1 MNTITIE
8 SLDEQGRGIGHLD
21 GKVCFV
27 ANALPKEVVSEW
39 HITRN
44 KKNFVE
50 MDALSIKK
58 PSAIRVKPHCPHF
71 GVCGGCSLQHIELS
85 AQVAMKQRVLE
96 DALVHIGKVKPQKIL
111 PAVYGLNT
119 GYRFRARMSVKY
131 VVKKGGVLVGFH
143 EKASPFVADMTQ
155 CPNLPRHISD
165 LIIPLREMIN
175 RLSIRDKL
183 PQIEWAV
190 GASVTIMA
198 FRIMDDLTDND
209 KRILRAFIDK
219 YQSDKHPLQ
228 LWLQRGKP
236 DTLAPFYP
244 ENMPV
249 LSYRLPEFNL
259 EMPYQPTEFTQVNHR
274 VNEMMISRA
283 MALLQPNA
291 GEKIA
296 DMFCGLGN
304 FSLPIARCG
313 AEVLGVEGS
322 DALVHRAKQNAA
334 LNGLSHLCSFVAAN
348 LFKQNELNMQQWQKY
363 NKWLIDPPRDGAFEL
378 LNALSG
384 SLKIPQKIV
393 YVSCKPATLARDAEV
408 LQAKGYTLISAGVLN
423 MFAHT
428 AHVESIAL
436 FEKNCENRSI
446 L

>member
-1 MNTITIE
+1 MNTIQID
-8 SLDEQGRGIGHLD
+8 SLDAEGRGVGRLD

-27 ANALPKEVVSEW
+27 SNALPREEVIEW
-39 HITRN
+39 KITRN
-44 KKNFVE
+44 KKNFIE
-50 MDALSIKK
+50 MDALAIKK
-58 PSAIRVKPHCPHF
+58 PASIRVTPHCPHF

-96 DALVHIGKVKPQKIL
+96 DAFSHIGKVKPQKIL
-111 PAVYGLNT
+111 PAVYGLKT

-131 VVKKGGVLVGFH
+131 VAKKGGVLVGFH
-143 EKASPFVADMTQ
+143 EKASPFVADMRE

-165 LIIPLREMIN
+165 LIMPLREMIN

-198 FRIMDDLTDND
+198 FRIMDDLTEND
-209 KRILRAFIDK
+209 KTILRQFINQ

-236 DTLAPFYP
+236 DTLALFYP

-249 LSYRLPEFNL
+249 LSYRLPEFDL

-274 VNEMMISRA
+274 VNEVMMSRA
-283 MALLQPNA
+283 MALLQPTA
-291 GEKIA
+291 GDKVA

-304 FSLPIARCG
+304 FSLPIARHG

-322 DALVHRAKQNAA
+322 DALVHRAKQNAE
-334 LNGLSHLCSFVAAN
+334 LNGLSHLCSFQAAN
-348 LFKQNELNMQQWQKY
+348 LFKESELDMQSWQKY

-384 SLKIPQKIV
+384 SLNTPQRIV

-408 LQAKGYTLISAGVLN
+408 LQAKGYTLKAAGVLN

-436 FEKNCENRSI
+436 FEKNVE
-446 L
+446 

>member
-1 MNTITIE
+1 MNTIQID
-8 SLDEQGRGIGHLD
+8 SLDAEGRGVGRLD

-27 ANALPKEVVSEW
+27 SNALPSEEVIEW
-39 HITRN
+39 KITRN
-44 KKNFVE
+44 KKNFIE
-50 MDALSIKK
+50 MDALLIKK
-58 PSAIRVKPHCPHF
+58 PSAIRVTPHCPHF

-96 DALVHIGKVKPQKIL
+96 DALRHIGKVKPQKIL
-111 PAVYGLNT
+111 PAVYGLKT

-131 VVKKGGVLVGFH
+131 VAKKGGVLVGFH

-165 LIIPLREMIN
+165 LIMPLREMIN
-175 RLSIRDKL
+175 QLSIRDKL

-190 GASVTIMA
+190 GARVTIMA
-198 FRIMDDLTDND
+198 FRIMDDLTEND
-209 KRILRAFIDK
+209 KTILRQFINQ

-249 LSYRLPEFNL
+249 LSYRLPEFDL

-274 VNEMMISRA
+274 VNEVMMSRA
-283 MALLQPNA
+283 MALLQPTA
-291 GEKIA
+291 GDKVA

-304 FSLPIARCG
+304 FSLPIARHG

-322 DALVHRAKQNAA
+322 EALVNRAKQNAE
-334 LNGLSHLCSFVAAN
+334 LNGLSHLCSFQTAN
-348 LFKQNELNMQQWQKY
+348 LFKESELDMQNWQKY

-384 SLKIPQKIV
+384 SLNTPQRIV

-408 LQAKGYTLISAGVLN
+408 LQAKGYTLKAAGVLN

-436 FEKNCENRSI
+436 FEKNVE
-446 L
+446 

>member
-8 SLDEQGRGIGHLD
+8 SLDEHGRGVGHLD

-44 KKNFVE
+44 KKNFIE
-50 MDALSIKK
+50 MDALAIKK
-58 PSAIRVKPHCPHF
+58 TASIRVRPHCPHF

-96 DALVHIGKVKPQKIL
+96 DAFSHIGKVKPQKIL
-111 PAVYGLNT
+111 PAVYGLKT

-131 VVKKGGVLVGFH
+131 VAKKGGVLVGFH

-165 LIIPLREMIN
+165 LIMPLREMIN

-198 FRIMDDLTDND
+198 FRIMDDLTEND
-209 KRILRAFIDK
+209 KTILRQFINQ

-228 LWLQRGKP
+228 LWLQRGKA

-249 LSYRLPEFNL
+249 LSYRLPEFDL

-274 VNEMMISRA
+274 VNEVMMSRA

-291 GEKIA
+291 QDKVA

-322 DALVHRAKQNAA
+322 AALVKRAAQNAA
-334 LNGLSHLCSFVAAN
+334 LNGLSHLCTFVAAN
-348 LFKQNELNMQQWQKY
+348 LFKANELHMQSWQKY

-384 SLKIPQKIV
+384 SLNTPQRIV

-408 LQAKGYTLISAGVLN
+408 LQAKGYTLKAAGILN

-428 AHVESIAL
+428 SHVESIAL
-436 FEKNCENRSI
+436 FEKNIE
-446 L
+446 

>member
-1 MNTITIE
+1 MNTIQID
-8 SLDEQGRGIGHLD
+8 SLDAEGRGVGRLD

-27 ANALPKEVVSEW
+27 SNALPREEVIEW
-39 HITRN
+39 KITRN
-44 KKNFVE
+44 KKNFIE
-50 MDALSIKK
+50 MDALAIKK
-58 PSAIRVKPHCPHF
+58 PASIRVRPHCPHF

-96 DALVHIGKVKPQKIL
+96 DAFSHIGKVKPQKIL
-111 PAVYGLNT
+111 PAVYGLKT

-131 VVKKGGVLVGFH
+131 VEKKGGVLVGFH

-155 CPNLPRHISD
+155 CPNLPRHISA
-165 LIIPLREMIN
+165 LIVPLREMIN
-175 RLSIRDKL
+175 QLSIRDKL

-198 FRIMDDLTDND
+198 FRIMDDLTEND
-209 KRILRAFIDK
+209 KTILRQFINQ
-219 YQSDKHPLQ
+219 YQLDKHPLQ
-228 LWLQRGKP
+228 LWLQRGKA

-249 LSYRLPEFNL
+249 LSYRLPEFDL

-274 VNEMMISRA
+274 VNEVMMSRA
-283 MALLQPNA
+283 MALLQPTA
-291 GEKIA
+291 GDKVA

-304 FSLPIARCG
+304 FSLPIARHG

-322 DALVHRAKQNAA
+322 EALVNRAKQNAE
-334 LNGLSHLCSFVAAN
+334 LNGLSHLCSFQAAN
-348 LFKQNELNMQQWQKY
+348 LFKESELDMQNWQKY

-384 SLKIPQKIV
+384 SLNTPQRIV

-408 LQAKGYTLISAGVLN
+408 LQAKGYTLKAAGVLN

-428 AHVESIAL
+428 SHVESIAL
-436 FEKNCENRSI
+436 FEKNVE
-446 L
+446 

>member
-1 MNTITIE
+1 MTNTITIE
-8 SLDEQGRGIGHLD
+8 SLDAEGRGVGHLD

-27 ANALPKEVVSEW
+27 ANALPKEVVTEW

-44 KKNFVE
+44 KKNYAE

-58 PSAIRVKPHCPHF
+58 PSAIRVSPHCPHF

-85 AQVAMKQRVLE
+85 AQVALKQRVLE
-96 DALVHIGKVKPQKIL
+96 DALIHIGKVTPQKIL
-111 PAVYGLNT
+111 PAVYGLNK

-131 VVKKGGVLVGFH
+131 VAKKGGVLVGFH
-143 EKASPFVADMTQ
+143 EKASPFVADMRE

-165 LIIPLREMIN
+165 LIHPLREMIN
-175 RLSIRDKL
+175 KLSIRDKL

-190 GASVTIMA
+190 GANLTVMG
-198 FRIMDDLTDND
+198 FRIMADLSEQD
-209 KRILRAFIDK
+209 KTILRQFIDK
-219 YQSDKHPLQ
+219 YQSDENPLQ
-228 LWLQRGKP
+228 LWLQPGKP

-249 LSYRLPEFNL
+249 LSYRLPEFDL

-283 MALLQPNA
+283 MALLQPTA
-291 GEKIA
+291 GEKVA

-322 DALVHRAKQNAA
+322 DALVARAKQNAE
-334 LNGLSHLCSFVAAN
+334 LNGLSHLCSFQAAN
-348 LFKQNELNMQQWQKY
+348 LFKQNEIDIQKWQKY

-384 SLKIPQKIV
+384 SMISPQRIV

-408 LQAKGYTLISAGVLN
+408 LQAKGYTLKAAGVLN

-428 AHVESIAL
+428 SHVESIAL
-436 FEKNCENRSI
+436 FEKNIE
-446 L
+446 

>member
-1 MNTITIE
+1 MNTIQID
-8 SLDEQGRGIGHLD
+8 SLDAEGRGVGRLD

-27 ANALPKEVVSEW
+27 ANALPKEVVCEW
-39 HITRN
+39 KITRN
-44 KKNFVE
+44 KKNFIE
-50 MDALSIKK
+50 MDALAIKK
-58 PSAIRVKPHCPHF
+58 PASIRVSPHCPHF

-96 DALVHIGKVKPQKIL
+96 DAFAHIGKVKPQKIL
-111 PAVYGLNT
+111 PAVYGLKT

-131 VVKKGGVLVGFH
+131 VEKKGGVLVGFH
-143 EKASPFVADMTQ
+143 EKASPFVADMRE

-165 LIIPLREMIN
+165 LIMPLREMIN

-198 FRIMDDLTDND
+198 FRIMDDLTAND
-209 KRILRAFIDK
+209 KTILRQFINQ
-219 YQSDKHPLQ
+219 YQSDTQPLQ

-249 LSYRLPEFNL
+249 LSYRLPEFDL

-274 VNEMMISRA
+274 VNEVMMSRA
-283 MALLQPNA
+283 MALLQPTA
-291 GEKIA
+291 GDKVA

-304 FSLPIARCG
+304 FSLPIARHG

-322 DALVHRAKQNAA
+322 DALVHRAKQNAE
-334 LNGLSHLCSFVAAN
+334 LNGLSHLCSFQAAN
-348 LFKQNELNMQQWQKY
+348 LFKESELDMQNWQKY

-384 SLKIPQKIV
+384 SLNTPQRIV

-408 LQAKGYTLISAGVLN
+408 LQAKGYTLMSAGVLN

-428 AHVESIAL
+428 AHVESMAL
-436 FEKNCENRSI
+436 FEKNIE
-446 L
+446 

>member
-1 MNTITIE
+1 MNTIQID
-8 SLDEQGRGIGHLD
+8 SLDAEGRGVGRLD

-27 ANALPKEVVSEW
+27 ANALPKEVVCEW
-39 HITRN
+39 KITRN
-44 KKNFVE
+44 KKNFIE
-50 MDALSIKK
+50 MDALAIKK
-58 PSAIRVKPHCPHF
+58 PASIRVSPHCPHF

-96 DALVHIGKVKPQKIL
+96 DAFLHIGKVKPQKIL
-111 PAVYGLNT
+111 PAVYGLKT

-131 VVKKGGVLVGFH
+131 VAKKGGVLVGFH
-143 EKASPFVADMTQ
+143 EKASPFVADMRE
-155 CPNLPRHISD
+155 CPNLPRHISA
-165 LIIPLREMIN
+165 LIVPLRQMIN

-198 FRIMDDLTDND
+198 FRIMADLTEND
-209 KRILRAFIDK
+209 KTILRQFINQ
-219 YQSDKHPLQ
+219 YQSDTQPLQ

-244 ENMPV
+244 ENMPM
-249 LSYRLPEFNL
+249 LSYRLPEFDL

-274 VNEMMISRA
+274 VNEVMMSRA
-283 MALLQPNA
+283 MALLQPTV
-291 GEKIA
+291 GDKVA

-304 FSLPIARCG
+304 FSLPIARHG

-322 DALVHRAKQNAA
+322 DALVHRAKQNAE
-334 LNGLSHLCSFVAAN
+334 LNGLSHLCSFQAAN
-348 LFKQNELNMQQWQKY
+348 LFKESELDMQSWQKY

-384 SLKIPQKIV
+384 CLKSPQRII

-408 LQAKGYTLISAGVLN
+408 LQVKGYTLMSAGVLN

-436 FEKNCENRSI
+436 FEKNIE
-446 L
+446 

>member
-1 MNTITIE
+1 MNTIQID
-8 SLDEQGRGIGHLD
+8 SLDAEGRGVGRLD

-27 ANALPKEVVSEW
+27 SNALPREEVIEW
-39 HITRN
+39 KITRN
-44 KKNFVE
+44 KKKFIE
-50 MDALSIKK
+50 MDALAIKK
-58 PSAIRVKPHCPHF
+58 PASIRVRPHCPHF

-96 DALVHIGKVKPQKIL
+96 DAFSHIGKVKPQKIL
-111 PAVYGLNT
+111 PAVYGLKT

-131 VVKKGGVLVGFH
+131 VAKKGGVLVGFH
-143 EKASPFVADMTQ
+143 EKASPFVADMRE
-155 CPNLPRHISD
+155 CPNLPHHISA
-165 LIIPLREMIN
+165 LIVPLREMIN

-190 GASVTIMA
+190 GARVTIMA
-198 FRIMDDLTDND
+198 FRIMDDLTEND
-209 KRILRAFIDK
+209 KTILRQFINQ

-249 LSYRLPEFNL
+249 LSYRLPEFDL

-274 VNEMMISRA
+274 VNEVMMSRA
-283 MALLQPNA
+283 MALLQPTA
-291 GEKIA
+291 GDKVA

-304 FSLPIARCG
+304 FSLPIARHG

-322 DALVHRAKQNAA
+322 EALVNRAKQNAE
-334 LNGLSHLCSFVAAN
+334 LNGLSHLCSFQAAN
-348 LFKQNELNMQQWQKY
+348 LFKESELDMQSWQKY

-384 SLKIPQKIV
+384 SLKSPQRIV

-408 LQAKGYTLISAGVLN
+408 LQAKGYTLKAAGVLN

-436 FEKNCENRSI
+436 FEKNIE
-446 L
+446 

>member
-1 MNTITIE
+1 MNTIQID
-8 SLDEQGRGIGHLD
+8 SLDAEGRGVGRLD

-27 ANALPKEVVSEW
+27 SNALPREEVIEW
-39 HITRN
+39 KITRN
-44 KKNFVE
+44 KKNFIE
-50 MDALSIKK
+50 MDALAIKK
-58 PSAIRVKPHCPHF
+58 PASIRVRPHCPHF

-96 DALVHIGKVKPQKIL
+96 DAFFHIGKVKPQKIL
-111 PAVYGLNT
+111 PAVYGLKT

-131 VVKKGGVLVGFH
+131 VEKKGGVLVGFH
-143 EKASPFVADMTQ
+143 EKASPFVADMRQ
-155 CPNLPRHISD
+155 CPNLPRHISA
-165 LIIPLREMIN
+165 LIVPLREMIN
-175 RLSIRDKL
+175 QLSIRDKL

-190 GASVTIMA
+190 GARVTIMA
-198 FRIMDDLTDND
+198 FRIMADLTAND
-209 KRILRAFIDK
+209 KTILRQFINQ
-219 YQSDKHPLQ
+219 YQSDTHPLQ
-228 LWLQRGKP
+228 LWLQRGKA

-249 LSYRLPEFNL
+249 LSYRLPEFDL

-274 VNEMMISRA
+274 VNEVMMSRA
-283 MALLQPNA
+283 MALLQPTA
-291 GEKIA
+291 GDKVA

-304 FSLPIARCG
+304 FSLPIARHG

-322 DALVHRAKQNAA
+322 EALVNRAKQNAE
-334 LNGLSHLCSFVAAN
+334 LNGLSHLCSFQAAN
-348 LFKQNELNMQQWQKY
+348 LFKESELDMQSWQKY

-384 SLKIPQKIV
+384 SLNTPQRIV

-408 LQAKGYTLISAGVLN
+408 LQAKGYTLKAAGVLN

-436 FEKNCENRSI
+436 FEKNVE
-446 L
+446 

>member
-1 MNTITIE
+1 MNTIQID
-8 SLDEQGRGIGHLD
+8 SLDAEGRGVGRLD

-27 ANALPKEVVSEW
+27 SNALPREEVIEW
-39 HITRN
+39 KITRN
-44 KKNFVE
+44 KKNFIE
-50 MDALSIKK
+50 MDALAIKK
-58 PSAIRVKPHCPHF
+58 PASIRVRPHCPHF

-96 DALVHIGKVKPQKIL
+96 DAFSHIGKVKPQKIL
-111 PAVYGLNT
+111 PAVYGLKT

-131 VVKKGGVLVGFH
+131 VEKKGGVLVGFH
-143 EKASPFVADMTQ
+143 EKASPFIADMRE

-165 LIIPLREMIN
+165 LILPLREMIN
-175 RLSIRDKL
+175 QLSIRDKL

-198 FRIMDDLTDND
+198 FRIMDDLTEND
-209 KRILRAFIDK
+209 KTILRQFINQ
-219 YQSDKHPLQ
+219 YQSDTQPLQ

-249 LSYRLPEFNL
+249 LSYRLPEFDL

-274 VNEMMISRA
+274 VNEVMMSRA
-283 MALLQPNA
+283 MALLQPTA
-291 GEKIA
+291 GDKVA

-304 FSLPIARCG
+304 FSLPIARHG

-322 DALVHRAKQNAA
+322 EALVNRAKQNAE
-334 LNGLSHLCSFVAAN
+334 LNGLSHLCSFQAAN
-348 LFKQNELNMQQWQKY
+348 LFKESELDMQSWQKY

-384 SLKIPQKIV
+384 SLKMPQRIV

-408 LQAKGYTLISAGVLN
+408 LQAKGYTLMSAGVLN

-428 AHVESIAL
+428 AHVESMAL
-436 FEKNCENRSI
+436 FEKNIE
-446 L
+446 

>member
-1 MNTITIE
+1 MTNTITIE
-8 SLDEQGRGIGHLD
+8 SLDAEGRGVGHLD

-27 ANALPKEVVSEW
+27 ANALPSEVVTEW

-44 KKNFVE
+44 KKSFIE
-50 MDALSIKK
+50 MEAIAIKK
-58 PSAIRVKPHCPHF
+58 PSPIRVKPHCPHF
-71 GVCGGCSLQHIELS
+71 GVCGGCSLQHIDLS

-96 DALVHIGKVKPQKIL
+96 DAFRHIGKVTPQKIL
-111 PAVYGLNT
+111 PAVYGLKA

-131 VVKKGGVLVGFH
+131 VAKKGGVLVGFH
-143 EKASPFVADMTQ
+143 EKASPFVADMRE

-165 LIIPLREMIN
+165 LIVPLREMIN
-175 RLSIRDKL
+175 KLSIRDKL

-190 GASVTIMA
+190 GARLTVMG
-198 FRIMDDLTDND
+198 FRIMADLTDND
-209 KRILRAFIDK
+209 KTLLRQFIDK

-228 LWLQRGKP
+228 LWLQPGKP

-274 VNEMMISRA
+274 VNEVMMSRA
-283 MALLQPNA
+283 MALLQPKA

-304 FSLPIARCG
+304 FSLPIARSG

-322 DALVHRAKQNAA
+322 EALVARARQNAEF
-334 LNGLSHLCSFVAAN
+334 NGLSHLCTFAAAN
-348 LFKQNELNMQQWQKY
+348 LFKQNEIDIQNWQKY

-378 LNALSG
+378 LNSLSG
-384 SLKIPQKIV
+384 SLKTPQKIV

-408 LQAKGYTLISAGVLN
+408 LIAKGYSLKSAGVLN

-428 AHVESIAL
+428 SHVESIAL
-436 FEKNCENRSI
+436 FEKNIE
-446 L
+446 

>member
-1 MNTITIE
+1 MNTIQID
-8 SLDEQGRGIGHLD
+8 SLDAEGRGVGRLD

-27 ANALPKEVVSEW
+27 SNALPREEVIEW
-39 HITRN
+39 KITRN
-44 KKNFVE
+44 KKNFIE
-50 MDALSIKK
+50 MDALAIKK
-58 PSAIRVKPHCPHF
+58 PSAIRVTPHCPHF

-96 DALVHIGKVKPQKIL
+96 DALRHIGKVKPQKIL
-111 PAVYGLNT
+111 PAVYGLKT

-131 VVKKGGVLVGFH
+131 VAKKGGVLVGFH
-143 EKASPFVADMTQ
+143 EKASPFVADMRE

-165 LIIPLREMIN
+165 LILPLRQMIN
-175 RLSIRDKL
+175 QLSIRDKL

-198 FRIMDDLTDND
+198 FRIMDDLTEND
-209 KRILRAFIDK
+209 KTILRQFINQ

-249 LSYRLPEFNL
+249 LSYRLPEFDL

-274 VNEMMISRA
+274 VNEVMMSRA
-283 MALLQPNA
+283 MALLQPTA
-291 GEKIA
+291 GDKVA

-304 FSLPIARCG
+304 FSLPIARHG
-313 AEVLGVEGS
+313 AGVLGVEGS
-322 DALVHRAKQNAA
+322 DALVHRAKQNAE
-334 LNGLSHLCSFVAAN
+334 LNGLSHLCSFQAAN
-348 LFKQNELNMQQWQKY
+348 LFKESELDMQSWQKY

-384 SLKIPQKIV
+384 SLKSPQRIV

-408 LQAKGYTLISAGVLN
+408 LQAKDYTLKAAGVLN

-436 FEKNCENRSI
+436 FEKNVE
-446 L
+446 

>member
-1 MNTITIE
+1 MTNTITIE
-8 SLDEQGRGIGHLD
+8 SLDAEGRGVGHLD

-27 ANALPKEVVSEW
+27 ANALPSEVVTEW

-44 KKNFVE
+44 KKSFIE
-50 MDALSIKK
+50 MEAIAIKK
-58 PSAIRVKPHCPHF
+58 PSPIRVKPHCPHF
-71 GVCGGCSLQHIELS
+71 GVCGGCSLQHIDLS

-96 DALVHIGKVKPQKIL
+96 DALKHIGKVTPQKIL
-111 PAVYGLNT
+111 PAVYGLKA

-131 VVKKGGVLVGFH
+131 VAKKGGVLVGFH
-143 EKASPFVADMTQ
+143 EKASPFVADMRE

-165 LIIPLREMIN
+165 LIVPLREMIN
-175 RLSIRDKL
+175 QLSIRDKL

-190 GASVTIMA
+190 GARLTVMG
-198 FRIMDDLTDND
+198 FRIMADLTDND
-209 KRILRAFIDK
+209 KTLLRQFIDTH
-219 YQSDKHPLQ
+219 QTEKHPLQ
-228 LWLQRGKP
+228 LWLQPGKP

-274 VNEMMISRA
+274 VNEVMMSRA
-283 MALLQPNA
+283 MALLQPAA

-304 FSLPIARCG
+304 FSLPIARSG

-322 DALVHRAKQNAA
+322 EALVARARQNAEF
-334 LNGLSHLCSFVAAN
+334 NGLSHLCTFAAAN
-348 LFKQNELNMQQWQKY
+348 LFKQNEIDIQNWQKY

-378 LNALSG
+378 LNSLSG
-384 SLKIPQKIV
+384 SLKTPQKIV

-408 LQAKGYTLISAGVLN
+408 LIAKGYSLKSAGVLN

-428 AHVESIAL
+428 SHVESIAL
-436 FEKNCENRSI
+436 FEKNIE
-446 L
+446 

>member
-8 SLDEQGRGIGHLD
+8 SLDEHGRGVGHLD

-27 ANALPKEVVSEW
+27 ANALPKEVVTEW

-44 KKNFVE
+44 KKNYAE

-58 PSAIRVKPHCPHF
+58 PSAIRVSPHCPHF

-85 AQVAMKQRVLE
+85 AQVALKQRVLE
-96 DALVHIGKVKPQKIL
+96 DALIHIGKVTPQKIL
-111 PAVYGLNT
+111 PAVYGLNK

-131 VVKKGGVLVGFH
+131 VAKKGGVLVGFH
-143 EKASPFVADMTQ
+143 EKASPFVADMRE

-165 LIIPLREMIN
+165 LIRPLREMIN
-175 RLSIRDKL
+175 ELSIRDKL

-190 GASVTIMA
+190 GANLTVMG
-198 FRIMDDLTDND
+198 FRIMADLSEQD
-209 KRILRAFIDK
+209 KTILRQFIDK
-219 YQSDKHPLQ
+219 YQSDENPLQ
-228 LWLQRGKP
+228 LWLQPGKP

-249 LSYRLPEFNL
+249 LSYRLPEFDL

-283 MALLQPNA
+283 MALLQPTA
-291 GEKIA
+291 GEKVA

-322 DALVHRAKQNAA
+322 DALVARAKQNAE
-334 LNGLSHLCSFVAAN
+334 LNGLSHLCSFQAAN
-348 LFKQNELNMQQWQKY
+348 LFKQNEIDIQKWQKY

-378 LNALSG
+378 LNAFSG
-384 SLKIPQKIV
+384 SMISPQRIV

-408 LQAKGYTLISAGVLN
+408 LQAKGYTLKAAGVLN

-428 AHVESIAL
+428 SHVESIAL
-436 FEKNCENRSI
+436 FEKNIE
-446 L
+446 

>member
-1 MNTITIE
+1 MTNTITIE
-8 SLDEQGRGIGHLD
+8 SLDAEGRGVAHLD

-27 ANALPKEVVSEW
+27 ANALPSEVVTEW
-39 HITRN
+39 HISRN
-44 KKNFVE
+44 KKSFIE
-50 MDALSIKK
+50 MEAIAIKK
-58 PSAIRVKPHCPHF
+58 PSPIRVKPHCPHF
-71 GVCGGCSLQHIELS
+71 GVCGGCSLQHIDLS

-96 DALVHIGKVKPQKIL
+96 DAFRHIGKVTPQKIL
-111 PAVYGLNT
+111 PAVYGLKA

-131 VVKKGGVLVGFH
+131 VAKKGGVLVGFH
-143 EKASPFVADMTQ
+143 EKASPFVADMRE

-165 LIIPLREMIN
+165 LIVPLREMIN
-175 RLSIRDKL
+175 KLSIRDKL

-190 GASVTIMA
+190 GARLTVMG
-198 FRIMDDLTDND
+198 FRIMADLTDND
-209 KRILRAFIDK
+209 KTLLRQFIDTH
-219 YQSDKHPLQ
+219 QTEKHPLQ
-228 LWLQRGKP
+228 LWLQPGKP

-274 VNEMMISRA
+274 VNEVMMSRA
-283 MALLQPNA
+283 MALLQPAA

-304 FSLPIARCG
+304 FSLPIARSG

-322 DALVHRAKQNAA
+322 EALVARAKQNAEF
-334 LNGLSHLCSFVAAN
+334 NGLSHLCTFAAAN
-348 LFKQNELNMQQWQKY
+348 LFKQNEIDIQNWQKY

-378 LNALSG
+378 LNSLSG
-384 SLKIPQKIV
+384 SLKTPQKIV

-408 LQAKGYTLISAGVLN
+408 LIAKGYSLKSAGVLN

-428 AHVESIAL
+428 SHVESIAL
-436 FEKNCENRSI
+436 FEKNIE
-446 L
+446 

>member
-1 MNTITIE
+1 MNTIQID
-8 SLDEQGRGIGHLD
+8 SLDAEGRGVGRLD

-27 ANALPKEVVSEW
+27 SNALPREEVIEW
-39 HITRN
+39 KITRN
-44 KKNFVE
+44 KKNFIE
-50 MDALSIKK
+50 MDALAIKK
-58 PSAIRVKPHCPHF
+58 PASIRVRPHCPHF

-96 DALVHIGKVKPQKIL
+96 DAFSHIGKVKPQKIL
-111 PAVYGLNT
+111 PAVYGLKT

-131 VVKKGGVLVGFH
+131 VAKKGGVLVGFH
-143 EKASPFVADMTQ
+143 EKASPFIADMRE

-165 LIIPLREMIN
+165 LILPLREMIN
-175 RLSIRDKL
+175 QLSIRDKL

-198 FRIMDDLTDND
+198 FRIMDDLTEND
-209 KRILRAFIDK
+209 KTILRQFINQ
-219 YQSDKHPLQ
+219 YQSDTQPLQ

-249 LSYRLPEFNL
+249 LSYRLPEFDL

-274 VNEMMISRA
+274 VNEVMMSRA
-283 MALLQPNA
+283 MALLQPTA
-291 GEKIA
+291 GDKVA

-304 FSLPIARCG
+304 FSLPIARHG

-322 DALVHRAKQNAA
+322 EALVNRAKQNAE
-334 LNGLSHLCSFVAAN
+334 LNGLSHLCSFQAAN
-348 LFKQNELNMQQWQKY
+348 LFKESELDMQSWQKY

-384 SLKIPQKIV
+384 SLNTPQRIV

-408 LQAKGYTLISAGVLN
+408 LQAKGYTLKAAGVLN

-436 FEKNCENRSI
+436 FEKNVE
-446 L
+446 

>member
-1 MNTITIE
+1 MNTIQID
-8 SLDEQGRGIGHLD
+8 SLDAEGRGVGRLD

-27 ANALPKEVVSEW
+27 ANALPKEVVCEW
-39 HITRN
+39 KITRN
-44 KKNFVE
+44 KKNFIE
-50 MDALSIKK
+50 MDALRIKK
-58 PSAIRVKPHCPHF
+58 PSAIRVTPHCPHF

-96 DALVHIGKVKPQKIL
+96 DAFSHIGKVKPQKIL
-111 PAVYGLNT
+111 PAVYGLKT

-131 VVKKGGVLVGFH
+131 VEKKGGVLVGFH
-143 EKASPFVADMTQ
+143 EKASPFVADMRE
-155 CPNLPRHISD
+155 CPNLPRHISA
-165 LIIPLREMIN
+165 LIVPLREMIN

-190 GASVTIMA
+190 GARVTIMA
-198 FRIMDDLTDND
+198 FRIMADLTAND
-209 KRILRAFIDK
+209 KTILRQFINQ
-219 YQSDKHPLQ
+219 YQSDTHPLQ

-244 ENMPV
+244 ENMPM
-249 LSYRLPEFNL
+249 LSYRLPEFDL

-274 VNEMMISRA
+274 VNEVMMSRA
-283 MALLQPNA
+283 MALLQPTA
-291 GEKIA
+291 GDKVA

-304 FSLPIARCG
+304 FSLPIARHG

-322 DALVHRAKQNAA
+322 EALVNRAKQNAD
-334 LNGLSHLCSFVAAN
+334 LNGLSHLCSFQAAN
-348 LFKQNELNMQQWQKY
+348 LFKESELDMQSWQKY

-384 SLKIPQKIV
+384 SLKSPQRIV

-408 LQAKGYTLISAGVLN
+408 LQAKGYTLKAAGVLN

-436 FEKNCENRSI
+436 FEKNVE
-446 L
+446 

>member
-1 MNTITIE
+1 MTNTITIE
-8 SLDEQGRGIGHLD
+8 SLDAEGRGVAHLD

-27 ANALPKEVVSEW
+27 ANALPSEVVTEW
-39 HITRN
+39 HISRN
-44 KKNFVE
+44 KKSFIE
-50 MDALSIKK
+50 MEAIAIKK
-58 PSAIRVKPHCPHF
+58 PSPIRVKPHCPHF
-71 GVCGGCSLQHIELS
+71 GVCGGCSLQHIDLS

-96 DALVHIGKVKPQKIL
+96 DALKHIGKVTPQKIL
-111 PAVYGLNT
+111 PAVYGLKA

-131 VVKKGGVLVGFH
+131 VAKKGGVLVGFH
-143 EKASPFVADMTQ
+143 EKASPFVADMRE

-165 LIIPLREMIN
+165 LIVPLREMIN
-175 RLSIRDKL
+175 KLSIRDKL

-190 GASVTIMA
+190 GARLTVMG
-198 FRIMDDLTDND
+198 FRIMADLTDND
-209 KRILRAFIDK
+209 KTLLRQFIDTH
-219 YQSDKHPLQ
+219 QTEKHPLQ
-228 LWLQRGKP
+228 LWLQPGKP

-274 VNEMMISRA
+274 VNEVMMSRA
-283 MALLQPNA
+283 MALLQPAA

-304 FSLPIARCG
+304 FSLPIARSG

-322 DALVHRAKQNAA
+322 EALVARAKQNAEF
-334 LNGLSHLCSFVAAN
+334 NGLSHLCTFAAAN
-348 LFKQNELNMQQWQKY
+348 LFKQNEIDIQNWQKY

-378 LNALSG
+378 LNSLSG
-384 SLKIPQKIV
+384 SLKTPQKIV

-408 LQAKGYTLISAGVLN
+408 LIAKGYSLKSAGVLN

-428 AHVESIAL
+428 SHVESIAL
-436 FEKNCENRSI
+436 FEKNIE
-446 L
+446 

>member
-1 MNTITIE
+1 MTNTITIE
-8 SLDEQGRGIGHLD
+8 SLDAEGRGVAHLD

-27 ANALPKEVVSEW
+27 ANALPSEVVTEW

-44 KKNFVE
+44 KKSFIE
-50 MDALSIKK
+50 MEAIAIKK
-58 PSAIRVKPHCPHF
+58 LSPIRVKPHCPHF
-71 GVCGGCSLQHIELS
+71 GVCGGCSLQHIDLS

-96 DALVHIGKVKPQKIL
+96 DAFRHIGKVVPQKIL
-111 PAVYGLNT
+111 PAVYGLKA

-131 VVKKGGVLVGFH
+131 VAKKGGVLVGFH
-143 EKASPFVADMTQ
+143 EKASPFVADMRE

-165 LIIPLREMIN
+165 LIVPLREMIN
-175 RLSIRDKL
+175 KLSIRDKL

-190 GASVTIMA
+190 GARLTVMG
-198 FRIMDDLTDND
+198 FRIMADLTDND
-209 KRILRAFIDK
+209 KTLLRQFIDTH
-219 YQSDKHPLQ
+219 QTEKHPLQ
-228 LWLQRGKP
+228 LWLQPGKP

-274 VNEMMISRA
+274 VNEVMMSRA
-283 MALLQPNA
+283 MALLQPAA

-304 FSLPIARCG
+304 FSLPIARSG

-322 DALVHRAKQNAA
+322 EALVARARQNAEF
-334 LNGLSHLCSFVAAN
+334 NGLSHLCTFAAAN
-348 LFKQNELNMQQWQKY
+348 LFKQNEIDIQNWQKY

-378 LNALSG
+378 LNSLSG
-384 SLKIPQKIV
+384 SLKTPQKIV

-408 LQAKGYTLISAGVLN
+408 LIAKGYSLKSAGVLN

-428 AHVESIAL
+428 SHVESIAL
-436 FEKNCENRSI
+436 FEKNIE
-446 L
+446 

>member
-1 MNTITIE
+1 MTNTITIE
-8 SLDEQGRGIGHLD
+8 SLDAEGRGVAHLD

-27 ANALPKEVVSEW
+27 ANALPSEVVTEW

-44 KKNFVE
+44 KKSFIE
-50 MDALSIKK
+50 MEAIAIKK
-58 PSAIRVKPHCPHF
+58 PSPIRVKPHCPHF
-71 GVCGGCSLQHIELS
+71 GVCGGCSLQHIDLS

-96 DALVHIGKVKPQKIL
+96 DAFRHIGKVTPQKIL
-111 PAVYGLNT
+111 PAVYGLKA

-131 VVKKGGVLVGFH
+131 VAKKGGVLVGFH
-143 EKASPFVADMTQ
+143 EKASPFVADMRE

-165 LIIPLREMIN
+165 LIVPLREMIN
-175 RLSIRDKL
+175 KLSIRDKL

-190 GASVTIMA
+190 GARLTVMG
-198 FRIMDDLTDND
+198 FRIMADLTDND
-209 KRILRAFIDK
+209 KTLLRQFIDTH
-219 YQSDKHPLQ
+219 QTEKHPLQ
-228 LWLQRGKP
+228 LWLQPGKP

-274 VNEMMISRA
+274 VNEVMMSRA
-283 MALLQPNA
+283 MALLQPAA

-304 FSLPIARCG
+304 FSLPIARSG

-322 DALVHRAKQNAA
+322 EALVARAKENAEF
-334 LNGLSHLCSFVAAN
+334 NGLSHLCTFAAAN
-348 LFKQNELNMQQWQKY
+348 LFKQNEIDIQNWQKY

-378 LNALSG
+378 LNSLSG
-384 SLKIPQKIV
+384 SLKTPQKIV

-408 LQAKGYTLISAGVLN
+408 LIAKGYSLKSAGVLN

-428 AHVESIAL
+428 SHVESIAL
-436 FEKNCENRSI
+436 FEKNIE
-446 L
+446 

>member
-1 MNTITIE
+1 MTNTITIE
-8 SLDEQGRGIGHLD
+8 SLDAEGRGVGHLD

-27 ANALPKEVVSEW
+27 ANALPKEVVTEW

-44 KKNFVE
+44 KKNYAE

-58 PSAIRVKPHCPHF
+58 PSAIRVSPHCPHF

-85 AQVAMKQRVLE
+85 AQVALKQRVLE
-96 DALVHIGKVKPQKIL
+96 DALIHIGKVTPQKIL
-111 PAVYGLNT
+111 PAVYGLNK

-131 VVKKGGVLVGFH
+131 VAKKGGVLVGFH
-143 EKASPFVADMTQ
+143 EKASPFVADMRE

-165 LIIPLREMIN
+165 LIHPLREMIN
-175 RLSIRDKL
+175 KLSIRDKL

-190 GASVTIMA
+190 GANLTVMG
-198 FRIMDDLTDND
+198 FRIMADLSEQD
-209 KRILRAFIDK
+209 KTILRQFIDK
-219 YQSDKHPLQ
+219 YQSDENPLQ
-228 LWLQRGKP
+228 LWLQPGKP
-236 DTLAPFYP
+236 DTLAAFYP

-249 LSYRLPEFNL
+249 LSYRLPEFDL

-283 MALLQPNA
+283 MALLQPTA
-291 GEKIA
+291 GEKVA

-322 DALVHRAKQNAA
+322 DALVARAKQNAE
-334 LNGLSHLCSFVAAN
+334 LNGLSHLCSFQAAN
-348 LFKQNELNMQQWQKY
+348 LFKQNEIDIQKWQKY

-384 SLKIPQKIV
+384 SMISPQRIV

-408 LQAKGYTLISAGVLN
+408 LQAKGYMLKAAGVLN

-428 AHVESIAL
+428 SHVESIAL
-436 FEKNCENRSI
+436 FEKI
-446 L
+446 LRE

>member
-1 MNTITIE
+1 MNTIQID
-8 SLDEQGRGIGHLD
+8 SLDAEGRGVGRLD

-27 ANALPKEVVSEW
+27 SNALPREEVIEW
-39 HITRN
+39 KITRN
-44 KKNFVE
+44 KKNFIE
-50 MDALSIKK
+50 MDALAIKK
-58 PSAIRVKPHCPHF
+58 PASIRVRPHCPHF

-96 DALVHIGKVKPQKIL
+96 DAFSHIGKVKPQKIL
-111 PAVYGLNT
+111 PAVYGLKT

-131 VVKKGGVLVGFH
+131 VEKKGGVLVGFH
-143 EKASPFVADMTQ
+143 EKASPFIADMRE

-165 LIIPLREMIN
+165 LILPLREMIN
-175 RLSIRDKL
+175 QLSIRDKL

-198 FRIMDDLTDND
+198 FRIMDDLTEND
-209 KRILRAFIDK
+209 KTILRQFINQ
-219 YQSDKHPLQ
+219 YQSDTQPLQ

-249 LSYRLPEFNL
+249 LSYRLPEFDL

-274 VNEMMISRA
+274 VNEVMMRRA
-283 MALLQPNA
+283 MALLEPTA
-291 GEKIA
+291 GDKVA

-304 FSLPIARCG
+304 FSLPIARHG

-322 DALVHRAKQNAA
+322 EALVNRAKQNAE
-334 LNGLSHLCSFVAAN
+334 LNGLSHLCSFQAAN
-348 LFKQNELNMQQWQKY
+348 LFKESELDMQSWQKY

-384 SLKIPQKIV
+384 SLKMPQRIV

-408 LQAKGYTLISAGVLN
+408 LQAKGYTLMSAGVLN

-428 AHVESIAL
+428 AHVESMAL
-436 FEKNCENRSI
+436 FEKNIE
-446 L
+446 

>member
-1 MNTITIE
+1 MTNTITIE
-8 SLDEQGRGIGHLD
+8 SLDAEGRGVGHLD

-27 ANALPKEVVSEW
+27 ANALPSEVVTEW

-44 KKNFVE
+44 KKSFIE
-50 MDALSIKK
+50 MEAIAIKK
-58 PSAIRVKPHCPHF
+58 PSPIRVKPHCPHF
-71 GVCGGCSLQHIELS
+71 GVCGGCSLQHIDLS

-96 DALVHIGKVKPQKIL
+96 DAFRHIGKVTPQKIL
-111 PAVYGLNT
+111 PAVYGLKA

-131 VVKKGGVLVGFH
+131 VAKKGGVLVGFH
-143 EKASPFVADMTQ
+143 EKASPFVADMRE

-165 LIIPLREMIN
+165 LIVPLREMIN
-175 RLSIRDKL
+175 QLSIRDKL

-190 GASVTIMA
+190 GARLTVMG
-198 FRIMDDLTDND
+198 FRIMADLTDND
-209 KRILRAFIDK
+209 KTLLRQFIDK

-228 LWLQRGKP
+228 LWLQPGKP

-274 VNEMMISRA
+274 VNEVMMSRA
-283 MALLQPNA
+283 MALLQPKA

-304 FSLPIARCG
+304 FSLPIARSG

-322 DALVHRAKQNAA
+322 EALVARARQNAEF
-334 LNGLSHLCSFVAAN
+334 NGLSHLCTFAAAN
-348 LFKQNELNMQQWQKY
+348 LFKQNEIDIQNWQKY

-378 LNALSG
+378 LNSLSG
-384 SLKIPQKIV
+384 CLKTPQKIV

-408 LQAKGYTLISAGVLN
+408 LIAKGYSLKSAGVLN

-428 AHVESIAL
+428 SHVESIAL
-436 FEKNCENRSI
+436 FEKNIE
-446 L
+446 

>member
-1 MNTITIE
+1 MNTIQID
-8 SLDEQGRGIGHLD
+8 SLDAEGRGVGRLD

-27 ANALPKEVVSEW
+27 SNALPREEVIEW
-39 HITRN
+39 KITRN
-44 KKNFVE
+44 KKNFIE
-50 MDALSIKK
+50 MDALAIKK
-58 PSAIRVKPHCPHF
+58 PASIRVRPHCPHF

-96 DALVHIGKVKPQKIL
+96 DAFSHIGKVKPQKIL
-111 PAVYGLNT
+111 PAVYGLKT

-131 VVKKGGVLVGFH
+131 VEKKGGVLVGFH

-165 LIIPLREMIN
+165 LIMPLREMIN

-198 FRIMDDLTDND
+198 FRIMDDLTEND
-209 KRILRAFIDK
+209 KTILRQFINQ
-219 YQSDKHPLQ
+219 YQLDKHPLQ
-228 LWLQRGKP
+228 LWLQRGKA

-249 LSYRLPEFNL
+249 LSYRLPEFDL

-274 VNEMMISRA
+274 VNEVMMSRA
-283 MALLQPNA
+283 MALLQPTA
-291 GEKIA
+291 GDKVA

-304 FSLPIARCG
+304 FSLPIARHG
-313 AEVLGVEGS
+313 SEVLGVEGS
-322 DALVHRAKQNAA
+322 EALVNRAKQNAE
-334 LNGLSHLCSFVAAN
+334 LNGLSHLCSFQAVN
-348 LFKQNELNMQQWQKY
+348 LFKESELDMQNWQKY

-384 SLKIPQKIV
+384 SLNTPQRIV

-408 LQAKGYTLISAGVLN
+408 LQAKGYTLKAAGVLN

-436 FEKNCENRSI
+436 FEKNVE
-446 L
+446 

>member
-8 SLDEQGRGIGHLD
+8 SLDEHGRGVGHLD

-27 ANALPKEVVSEW
+27 ANALPKEVVTEW

-44 KKNFVE
+44 KKNYAE

-58 PSAIRVKPHCPHF
+58 PSAIRVSPHCPHF

-85 AQVAMKQRVLE
+85 AQVALKQRVLE
-96 DALVHIGKVKPQKIL
+96 DALIHIGKVTPQKIL
-111 PAVYGLNT
+111 PAVYGLNK

-131 VVKKGGVLVGFH
+131 VAKKGGVLVGFH
-143 EKASPFVADMTQ
+143 EKASPFVADMRE

-165 LIIPLREMIN
+165 LIHPLRLMIN
-175 RLSIRDKL
+175 ELSIRDKL

-190 GASVTIMA
+190 GANLTVMG
-198 FRIMDDLTDND
+198 FRIMADLSEQD
-209 KRILRAFIDK
+209 KTILRQFIDK
-219 YQSDKHPLQ
+219 YQSDENPLQ
-228 LWLQRGKP
+228 LWLQPGKP

-249 LSYRLPEFNL
+249 LSYRLPEFDL

-283 MALLQPNA
+283 MALLQPTA
-291 GEKIA
+291 GEKVA

-322 DALVHRAKQNAA
+322 DALVARAKQNAE
-334 LNGLSHLCSFVAAN
+334 LNGLSHLCSFQVAN
-348 LFKQNELNMQQWQKY
+348 LFKQNEIDIQKWQKY

-384 SLKIPQKIV
+384 SMISPQRIV

-408 LQAKGYTLISAGVLN
+408 LQAKGYTLKAAGVLN

-428 AHVESIAL
+428 SHVESIAL
-436 FEKNCENRSI
+436 FEKNIE
-446 L
+446 

>member
-8 SLDEQGRGIGHLD
+8 SLDAEGRGVAHLD

-27 ANALPKEVVSEW
+27 ANALPSEVVTEW

-44 KKNFVE
+44 KKSFIE
-50 MDALSIKK
+50 MEAIAIKK
-58 PSAIRVKPHCPHF
+58 PSPIRVKPHCPHF
-71 GVCGGCSLQHIELS
+71 GVCGGCSLQHIDLS

-96 DALVHIGKVKPQKIL
+96 DAFRHIGKVTPQKIL
-111 PAVYGLNT
+111 PAVYGLKA

-131 VVKKGGVLVGFH
+131 VAKKGGVLVGFH
-143 EKASPFVADMTQ
+143 EKASPFVADMRE

-165 LIIPLREMIN
+165 LIVPLREMIN
-175 RLSIRDKL
+175 QLSIRDKL

-190 GASVTIMA
+190 GARLTVMG
-198 FRIMDDLTDND
+198 FRIMADLTDND
-209 KRILRAFIDK
+209 KTLLRQFIDTH
-219 YQSDKHPLQ
+219 QTEKHPLQ
-228 LWLQRGKP
+228 LWLQPGKP

-274 VNEMMISRA
+274 VNEVMMSRA
-283 MALLQPNA
+283 MALLQPAA

-304 FSLPIARCG
+304 FSLPIARSG

-322 DALVHRAKQNAA
+322 EALVARAKQNAEF
-334 LNGLSHLCSFVAAN
+334 NGLSHLCTFAAAN
-348 LFKQNELNMQQWQKY
+348 LFKQNEIDIQNWQKY

-378 LNALSG
+378 LNSLSG
-384 SLKIPQKIV
+384 SLKTPQKIV

-408 LQAKGYTLISAGVLN
+408 LIAKGYSLKSAGVLN

-428 AHVESIAL
+428 SHVESIAL
-436 FEKNCENRSI
+436 FEKNIE
-446 L
+446 

>member
-1 MNTITIE
+1 MTNTITIE
-8 SLDEQGRGIGHLD
+8 SLDAEGRGVGHLD

-27 ANALPKEVVSEW
+27 SNALPSEVVTEW

-44 KKNFVE
+44 KKSFIE
-50 MDALSIKK
+50 MEAIAIKK
-58 PSAIRVKPHCPHF
+58 PSPIRVKPHCPHF
-71 GVCGGCSLQHIELS
+71 GVCGGCSLQHIDLS

-96 DALVHIGKVKPQKIL
+96 DALKHIGKVTPQKIL
-111 PAVYGLNT
+111 PAVYGLKA

-131 VVKKGGVLVGFH
+131 VAKKGGVLVGFH
-143 EKASPFVADMTQ
+143 EKASPFVADMRE

-165 LIIPLREMIN
+165 LIVPLREMIN
-175 RLSIRDKL
+175 KLSIRDKL

-190 GASVTIMA
+190 GARLTVMG
-198 FRIMDDLTDND
+198 FRIMADLTDND
-209 KRILRAFIDK
+209 KTLLRQFIDTH
-219 YQSDKHPLQ
+219 QTEKHPLQ
-228 LWLQRGKP
+228 LWLQPGKP

-274 VNEMMISRA
+274 VNEVMMSRA
-283 MALLQPNA
+283 MALLQPA
-291 GEKIA
+291 TGEKIA

-304 FSLPIARCG
+304 FSLPIARSG

-322 DALVHRAKQNAA
+322 EALVARARQNAEF
-334 LNGLSHLCSFVAAN
+334 NGLSHLCTFAAAN
-348 LFKQNELNMQQWQKY
+348 LFKQNEIDIQNWQKY

-378 LNALSG
+378 LNSLSG
-384 SLKIPQKIV
+384 SLKTPQKIV

-408 LQAKGYTLISAGVLN
+408 LIAKGYSLKSAGVLN

-428 AHVESIAL
+428 SHVESIAL
-436 FEKNCENRSI
+436 FEKNIE
-446 L
+446 

>member
-8 SLDEQGRGIGHLD
+8 SLDEHGRGVGHLD

-27 ANALPKEVVSEW
+27 ANALPKEVVTEW

-44 KKNFVE
+44 KKNYAE

-58 PSAIRVKPHCPHF
+58 PSAIRVSPHCPHF

-85 AQVAMKQRVLE
+85 AQVALKQRVLE
-96 DALVHIGKVKPQKIL
+96 DALIHIGKVTPQKIL
-111 PAVYGLNT
+111 PAVYGLNK

-131 VVKKGGVLVGFH
+131 VAKKGGVLVGFH
-143 EKASPFVADMTQ
+143 EKASPFVADMRE

-165 LIIPLREMIN
+165 LIHPLRLMIN
-175 RLSIRDKL
+175 ELSSRDKL

-190 GASVTIMA
+190 GANLTVMG
-198 FRIMDDLTDND
+198 FRIMADLSEQD
-209 KRILRAFIDK
+209 KTILRQFIDK
-219 YQSDKHPLQ
+219 YQSDENPLQ
-228 LWLQRGKP
+228 LWLQPGKP

-249 LSYRLPEFNL
+249 LSYRLPEFDL

-283 MALLQPNA
+283 MALLQPTA
-291 GEKIA
+291 GEKVA

-322 DALVHRAKQNAA
+322 DALVARAKQNAE
-334 LNGLSHLCSFVAAN
+334 LNGLSHLCSFQVAN
-348 LFKQNELNMQQWQKY
+348 LFKQNEIDIQKWQKY

-384 SLKIPQKIV
+384 SMISPQRIV

-408 LQAKGYTLISAGVLN
+408 LQAKGYTLKAAGVLN

-428 AHVESIAL
+428 SHVESIAL
-436 FEKNCENRSI
+436 FEKNIE
-446 L
+446 

>member
-1 MNTITIE
+1 MNTIQID
-8 SLDEQGRGIGHLD
+8 SLDAEGRGVGRLD

-27 ANALPKEVVSEW
+27 SNALPREEVIEW
-39 HITRN
+39 KITRN
-44 KKNFVE
+44 KKNFIE
-50 MDALSIKK
+50 MDALAIKK
-58 PSAIRVKPHCPHF
+58 TASIRVRPHCPHF

-96 DALVHIGKVKPQKIL
+96 DAFLHIGKVKPQKIL
-111 PAVYGLNT
+111 PAVYGLKT

-131 VVKKGGVLVGFH
+131 VEKKGGVLVGFH
-143 EKASPFVADMTQ
+143 EKASPFVADMRE

-165 LIIPLREMIN
+165 LILPLREMIN

-190 GASVTIMA
+190 GARVTIMA
-198 FRIMDDLTDND
+198 FRIMADLTAND
-209 KRILRAFIDK
+209 KTILRQFINQ
-219 YQSDKHPLQ
+219 YQSDTQPLQ

-249 LSYRLPEFNL
+249 LSYRLPEFDL

-274 VNEMMISRA
+274 VNEVMMSRA
-283 MALLQPNA
+283 MALLQPTA
-291 GEKIA
+291 GDKVA

-304 FSLPIARCG
+304 FSLPIARHG

-322 DALVHRAKQNAA
+322 EALVNRAKQNAE
-334 LNGLSHLCSFVAAN
+334 LNGLSHLCSFQAAN
-348 LFKQNELNMQQWQKY
+348 LFKESELDIQSWQKY

-384 SLKIPQKIV
+384 SLKSPQRIV

-408 LQAKGYTLISAGVLN
+408 LQAKGYTLKAAGVLN

-428 AHVESIAL
+428 SHVESIAL
-436 FEKNCENRSI
+436 FEKNVE
-446 L
+446 